1 MPFARALSH
10 AWRSLRRAP
19 LFSASIV
26 VTLAVGI
33 GAATAIFTVVNA
45 VLLRPLPYGHADR
58 LVGVWF
64 DMAPLSLN
72 HAQQT
77 PGTYQT
83 FARFAHTLQD
93 IGLYQE
99 GSVDVSDP
107 SGGSAPEHLTSAYLT
122 QSVIP
127 LLEVAPVLGR
137 TFTKEE
143 DGPKGPRVAMI
154 SEGLWRTRFGA
165 DPGVLGKSLVMYGRP
180 TRIIGVMPSRF
191 RFPNAG
197 TEVWL
202 PLQLDFNNPYS
213 GGFSYDGV
221 ARLAP
226 GASTAAAERELNGVL
241 PRVVEVAPNLT
252 PTLPMSAVLAQAKP
266 IARVIP
272 MRDDV
277 VGGVSRTLWM
287 VAVAAALLLI
297 AACANVANLLL
308 ARADERQRELA
319 VRAALGAGR
328 ARVLIHFFTESAL
341 LAALSVVLALVAS
354 WVAIHALVSAGPM
367 QIPRLGEVHV
377 GLASV
382 AFALL
387 AGLLAALASSAIPT
401 LRFMR
406 SDLLAGLRDGGRG
419 GTVGGKRQRARGVLV
434 AVQVAFALVVLAAS
448 GLLLRSFERLR
459 AVRPGFDPAGVATL
473 WFSLPSQRYTSD
485 TSIVQFLSRVV
496 DGAAQ
501 VPGVQSA
508 GFASWL
514 PMENEGGNHDPVY
527 AEGEATSTTKI
538 PALAS
543 YVSTNATYFA
553 TLGIPVVAGHVF
565 DDRLERQHANEAVI
579 SQEAARVFF
588 HDSTGL
594 SAVGK
599 RFQELPG
606 ATWYTVIGV
615 VGSVRDTSL
624 AAGPAR
630 TVYVPEALSADNNFG
645 HTSRTVALVAKT
657 HGDVGAVTRELQ
669 RMIRQLDPTLPT
681 FGVQSMQQTLTA
693 STAQLTFTMIV
704 LGAAA
709 AVTLLLSIVGLY
721 AVIAYIVSLRTREI
735 GVRIALGAQPSSVA
749 ASVAARGLALCGAG
763 LAVGLVLVFFA
774 GRFLR
779 SFLFEVAPTD
789 PAALAGAV
797 VLLVGL
803 SLAASWIPA
812 RRAARVNPVEALRG
826 E

>member
-1 MPFARALSH
+1 MSSARTLSH

-19 LFSASIV
+19 LFSSSVV
-26 VTLAVGI
+26 VTLALGI
-33 GAATAIFTVVNA
+33 GAATAIFAVVNA
-45 VLLRPLPYGHADR
+45 VLLRPLPYGHADQ

-83 FARFAHTLQD
+83 FARFAHTLHE

-107 SGGSAPEHLTSAYLT
+107 SGGSAPEHLGSAYLT

-127 LLEVAPVLGR
+127 LLEVSPILGR

-143 DGPKGPRVAMI
+143 DGPKGARVALI

-165 DPGVLGKSLVMYGRP
+165 DKGVLGKSLVMYGRP

-191 RFPNAG
+191 RFPNAS
-197 TEVWL
+197 TELWL
-202 PLQLDFNNPYS
+202 PMQLDFNNPYS

-226 GASTAAAERELNGVL
+226 GVSAAAAERELNAVL

-287 VAVAAALLLI
+287 VAAAAVLLLV

-328 ARVLIHFFTESAL
+328 ARVLVHFFTESAV
-341 LAALSVVLALVAS
+341 LAALSVALALAAS
-354 WVAIHALVSAGPM
+354 WAAIHALVSAGPT
-367 QIPRLGEVHV
+367 QIPRLAEVHV
-377 GLASV
+377 GIASV
-382 AFALL
+382 AFAML

-406 SDLLAGLRDGGRG
+406 GDLLAGLRDGGRG

-434 AVQVAFALVVLAAS
+434 TVQVAFALVVLAAS

-459 AVRPGFDPAGVATL
+459 AVRPGFDPANVATL
-473 WFSLPSQRYTSD
+473 WFSLPSQRYASD
-485 TSIVQFLSRVV
+485 TSIVQFLSSVV
-496 DGAAQ
+496 DRASQ
-501 VPGVQSA
+501 VPGVRSA
-508 GFASWL
+508 GFTSSL
-514 PMENEGGNHDPVY
+514 PLENEGGNHDPVF
-527 AEGEATSTTKI
+527 AEGEPTSTTKI

-543 YVSTNATYFA
+543 YVSTNASYFA
-553 TLGIPVVAGHVF
+553 TLGIPVIAGRLF
-565 DDRLERQHANEAVI
+565 DRLERQRADEAVI
-579 SQEAARVFF
+579 SQEAARAYF
-588 HDSTGL
+588 HDSTGRG
-594 SAVGK
+594 AVGK

-624 AAGPAR
+624 AAPPAR
-630 TVYVPEALSADNNFG
+630 TVYVPEVVTADKNLG
-645 HTSRTVALVAKT
+645 HTARTIALVART
-657 HGDVGAVTRELQ
+657 NGDVSGVTRDLQ
-669 RMIRQLDPTLPT
+669 RMIRELDPTLPT
-681 FGVQSMQQTLTA
+681 FSVQSMQQTLTA

-709 AVTLLLSIVGLY
+709 AATLVLSIVGLY

-763 LAVGLVLVFFA
+763 LAVGLVLVLFA

-779 SFLFEVAPTD
+779 SFLFEVAPMD
-789 PAALAGAV
+789 PAALAAAV
-797 VLLVGL
+797 TLLVGL

>member
-1 MPFARALSH
+1 
-10 AWRSLRRAP
+10 
-19 LFSASIV
+19 
-26 VTLAVGI
+26 
-33 GAATAIFTVVNA
+33 
-45 VLLRPLPYGHADR
+45 
-58 LVGVWF
+58 
-64 DMAPLSLN
+64 
-72 HAQQT
+72 
-77 PGTYQT
+77 
-83 FARFAHTLQD
+83 
-93 IGLYQE
+93 
-99 GSVDVSDP
+99 
-107 SGGSAPEHLTSAYLT
+107 
-122 QSVIP
+122 
-127 LLEVAPVLGR
+127 
-137 TFTKEE
+137 
-143 DGPKGPRVAMI
+143 
-154 SEGLWRTRFGA
+154 
-165 DPGVLGKSLVMYGRP
+165 
-180 TRIIGVMPSRF
+180 
-191 RFPNAG
+191 
-197 TEVWL
+197 
-202 PLQLDFNNPYS
+202 
-213 GGFSYDGV
+213 
-221 ARLAP
+221 
-226 GASTAAAERELNGVL
+226 
-241 PRVVEVAPNLT
+241 
-252 PTLPMSAVLAQAKP
+252 VLAQAKP
-266 IARVIP
+266 VARALP

-287 VAVAAALLLI
+287 VAAAAALLLV

-328 ARVLIHFFTESAL
+328 GRVLIHFFTEAAL
-341 LAALSVVLALVAS
+341 LAALSVALALGAS
-354 WVAIHALVSAGPM
+354 WVAIRALVSAGPS
-367 QIPRLGEVHV
+367 QIPRLAEVHV
-377 GLASV
+377 GIASI
-382 AFALL
+382 AFAIV

-406 SDLLAGLRDGGRG
+406 ADLLAGLRDGGRG

-473 WFSLPSQRYTSD
+473 WFSLPSQRYVSD

-501 VPGVQSA
+501 LPSVRSA

-514 PMENEGGNHDPVY
+514 PLENNGGNHDPVY
-527 AEGEATSTTKI
+527 VEGEATSAKKI
-538 PALAS
+538 PALSS
-543 YVSTNATYFA
+543 YVSTNAGYFA
-553 TLGIPVVAGHVF
+553 TLGIPLLAGHLF
-565 DDRLERQHANEAVI
+565 DDRLERQNANEAVI
-579 SQEAARVFF
+579 SQEAARLFF
-588 HDSTGL
+588 HDSTGRG
-594 SAVGK
+594 AVGK

-606 ATWYTVIGV
+606 APWYTVIGV

-624 AAGPAR
+624 AADPAR
-630 TVYVPEALSADNNFG
+630 TVYVPEALSADQNLG
-645 HTSRTVALVAKT
+645 HTARTIALVAKT
-657 HGDVGAVTRELQ
+657 HGDVGAVTRALQ
-669 RMIRQLDPTLPT
+669 RMLREMDPTLPT
-681 FGVQSMQQTLTA
+681 FSVQSMQETLTA

-709 AVTLLLSIVGLY
+709 AATLVLSIVGLY

-763 LAVGLVLVFFA
+763 LVVGLVLVFFA

-789 PAALAGAV
+789 PTSLVGAV
-797 VLLVGL
+797 TLLVGL